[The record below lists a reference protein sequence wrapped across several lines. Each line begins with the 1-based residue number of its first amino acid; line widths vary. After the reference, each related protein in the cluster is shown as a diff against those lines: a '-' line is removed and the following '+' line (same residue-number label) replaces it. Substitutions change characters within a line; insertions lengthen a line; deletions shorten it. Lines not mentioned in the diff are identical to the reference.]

1 MNIPWTLV
9 ISAVGGY
16 LMGSVPFG
24 VIAARLGGIGDIR
37 KIGSGNIGATNVL
50 RSGRKDL
57 AALTLTGDIGKGV
70 AAALIARALWGE
82 TAGAIAG
89 GAAFLGHLY
98 PVWLRFKGG
107 KGVATFF
114 GVCLAVAGPA
124 GVLSALTWIGM
135 AALFRISSLAAL
147 TAAALA
153 PLYALAT
160 DQPPASVG
168 LAVFMAVLIFIRHAA
183 NIERLINGQEP
194 RIGKKKSDAT
204 GGDDAA

>member
-1 MNIPWTLV
+1 VNIPWTLV

-57 AALTLTGDIGKGV
+57 AAFTLIGDIGKGV

-82 TAGAIAG
+82 TAGAIGG

-114 GVCLAVAGPA
+114 GVCLTVAGPA

-147 TAAALA
+147 TAAALT

>member
-124 GVLSALTWIGM
+124 AVLSALTWIGM

-147 TAAALA
+147 TAAALT

-183 NIERLINGQEP
+183 NIERLIKGQEP